1 MSVTWLKIDDA
12 PHVDGESATDN
23 MAENQTAQP
32 VRDGRRTRAEA
43 KRNQILKVARE
54 VFLKHGY
61 AGTSVDSIVDI
72 LGGSKS
78 TIYNHFGN
86 KEGLFAAVIRQFGH
100 DSAMPDFP
108 VTDGNTRNEL
118 IAFAEDRIRRVFSS
132 LNVDIMRIVI
142 AEAAR
147 QPEIAELYY
156 RNAPAPTYKAFGE
169 YLTAAIERGDLEIDD
184 TRRATDE
191 FIGSLL
197 MRGFLSHLFGVERGV
212 SDAEVSAKALE
223 ITDSFLVR
231 YGTKK
236 PQQG

>member
-1 MSVTWLKIDDA
+1 MSVTWLKIDEA
-12 PHVDGESATDN
+12 SPVDGENGADNIESAP
-23 MAENQTAQP
+23 AEPRA
-32 VRDGRRTRAEA
+32 RDGRRTRAEA

-78 TIYNHFGN
+78 TIYSHFGN

-100 DSAMPDFP
+100 DSALPDFP
-108 VTDGNTRNEL
+108 VADGDIRNEL

-156 RNAPAPTYKAFGE
+156 RNAPAPTYNAFGK
-169 YLTAAIERGDLEIDD
+169 YLSTAIERGDLEIDD

-197 MRGFLSHLFGVERGV
+197 MRGFLSHLFGVERDV
-212 SDAEVSAKALE
+212 TDEAVSAKAAE
-223 ITDSFLVR
+223 ITDSFLAR
-231 YGTKK
+231 YGT
-236 PQQG
+236 QSSRQD